1 MIGLKIGMLG
11 LGKKMN
17 IAIMGIRGI
26 PASYGGFE
34 TLAEELAPRLVRRGH
49 QVTVYGRANII
60 KYKEPTYK
68 GVRLIILPTI
78 SHKYLDTL
86 IHTFLSSIH
95 SWLHR
100 YDVILFCNAANS
112 IFSFIPRLVGQK
124 VSVNVDGIE
133 RKRKKWNW
141 LGKLWYLAGE
151 MLSCVFPNEI
161 ITDAEQIKRYYLV
174 RYHKSSTVISYG
186 FNPERVFTTD
196 VLDKFWLKP
205 KNYLLYV
212 ARLEPENNA
221 HVVIAAFQKVQ
232 TEKKLVIVGDAPYS
246 SNYKKSLFDLARN
259 DGRVIFT
266 GFVFGNGY
274 KELQSNAFCCI
285 HAGEVGG
292 TPPALVEAMGFG
304 NGVLVNDTP
313 ENREVVGDSGII
325 YLKNN
330 VDDLRT
336 KLQKMLDNPGVIEDY
351 GAKARLRIQR
361 HYSWETVTDKYE
373 ELFQQML
380 KKKA

>member
-1 MIGLKIGMLG
+1 MLA

-78 SHKYLDTL
+78 SHKYLDTPV
-86 IHTFLSSIH
+86 HTLLSSIH
-95 SWLHR
+95 SLFHR
-100 YDVILFCNAANS
+100 YDMVLFCNAANS

-141 LGKLWYLAGE
+141 LGKLWYLVGE

-196 VLDKFWLKP
+196 VLDKFGLKA

-266 GFVFGNGY
+266 GYVFGNGY
-274 KELQSNAFCCI
+274 KELQSNAFCYI

-330 VDDLRT
+330 VDDLRA
-336 KLQKMLDNPGVIEDY
+336 KLQKMLDNPGLIEDY

-380 KKKA
+380 TKKA